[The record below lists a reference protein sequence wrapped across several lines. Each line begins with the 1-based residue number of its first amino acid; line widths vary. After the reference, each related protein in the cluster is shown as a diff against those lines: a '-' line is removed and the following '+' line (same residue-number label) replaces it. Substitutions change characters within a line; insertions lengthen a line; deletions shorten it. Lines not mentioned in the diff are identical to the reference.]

1 MSILC
6 LGDCVFKRRTKGEH
20 KEKAEDD
27 SASTAT
33 GMRNREASKE
43 SHKKT
48 LACEFWRTVE
58 GDEEKG
64 WFRR

>member
-1 MSILC
+1 MFL
-6 LGDCVFKRRTKGEH
+6 KGEY